1 MVFGWFKRG
10 AAAPGAVEDEA
21 IRSKVRTIADEV
33 CIDINDPTIVCYYDP
48 FSLEQR
54 KKDMSVCDQFKEE
67 REAVQRG
74 ELPPTLE
81 TPTAGGADEVAQGE
95 EGGAAADGEEEPTS
109 PLPEWTEEA
118 SKDVEATSATPA
130 SPADEDDEDAE
141 DPALLAARIA
151 GDDNAIQALINKE
164 RGLTE
169 ELRQELGLEYASES
183 EDPLNQ
189 KKYKMQLELLRFLRA
204 RKYNVKRAAAMWTA
218 AQAWRKELDMDNLL
232 ATPDPNQK
240 MFQCKCPHTNHGVG
254 YEGNPVYIERT
265 GMVRVNE
272 MLKVVTEDQVVGRH
286 LRYMEHTADRMAIH
300 SHMLGRNITKGIM
313 IHDLAHVRYAVET
326 AGLRIFKR
334 TVSVDQSYY
343 PERLHHAFIINAPLS
358 LRAAW
363 KAVQPLLDAN
373 TSRKI
378 EILGSNFKDRLLEFI
393 PPSQL
398 PRHYGGLC
406 ECSHENGDS
415 CMPPLRD
422 FMTATDA
429 EAPKDWLPIIART
442 PAQLEEVAARKAA
455 EAAFRARLEEEV
467 IAANAATTTKT
478 E

>member
-1 MVFGWFKRG
+1 MVFGWLKRG
-10 AAAPGAVEDEA
+10 AAAPAGAVEDEA
-21 IRSKVRTIADEV
+21 TRTKVKTSADEV
-33 CIDINDPTIVCYYDP
+33 CIDINDPTIVCYFDP

-74 ELPPTLE
+74 DVPATNSPLVEAPL
-81 TPTAGGADEVAQGE
+81 AD
-95 EGGAAADGEEEPTS
+95 EGGAAQEEGNEDEPTS

-118 SKDVEATSATPA
+118 SKEVEATNAPA
-130 SPADEDDEDAE
+130 SPAGDDEDAE
-141 DPALLAARIA
+141 DPSLLAARIA

-164 RGLTE
+164 SNLVE
-169 ELRQELGLEYASES
+169 ELRKELGLEYAPES

-189 KKYKMQLELLRFLRA
+189 KKYKLQLELLRFIRA
-204 RKYNVKRAAAMWTA
+204 RKYNVKKAAAMWTA
-218 AQAWRKELDMDNLL
+218 AQEWRKELGMDDVL

-240 MFQCKCPHTNHGVG
+240 MFQCKCPHTNHGIG

-334 TVSVDQSYY
+334 TVTVDQSYY

-363 KAVQPLLDAN
+363 AAVQPLLDAN

-378 EILGSNFKDRLLEFI
+378 EILGSNFKERLLEFI

-455 EAAFRARLEEEV
+455 EAAFRARREEEV
-467 IAANAATTTKT
+467 NAAKAAATTKSD
-478 E
+478 